1 MNEHS
6 SSAASHDLRSA
17 VGRWSIVV
25 LLAAIGGGLLT
36 ELVRGAPAAQAQAQ
50 AVGAGTSGRFL
61 AVAGQV
67 TGDTYGL
74 YLVDLETGI
83 ITVYQWVPGRRN
95 TGILKLLAARN
106 TTYDR
111 QMDEYN
117 TEPSPKEIQKLVGRG
132 RGIGSPAP

>member
-25 LLAAIGGGLLT
+25 LLAAIGAGLLT
-36 ELVRGAPAAQAQAQ
+36 ELVRGAPAAQAQAT
-50 AVGAGTSGRFL
+50 GAGRSDRFL
-61 AVAGQV
+61 AIAGQV
-67 TGDTYGL
+67 TGDMYGL

-95 TGILKLLAARN
+95 TGILRLLAARN

-132 RGIGSPAP
+132 RGISSPAPQ